1 MENDPGDLGQK
12 LALPRAE
19 VLRAEID
26 DAKKKAQE
34 DSFNRQM
41 QKVIAEIIKN
51 KSKGRLVWVQSVS
64 DEVVKELIKYG
75 YKVQF
80 NRAAHS
86 GGIDTHTISW

>member
-51 KSKGRLVWVQSVS
+51 KSKGLVWVQSLS
-64 DEVVKELIKYG
+64 NEVVKELTKAG
-75 YKVQF
+75 YIVKFHGAV
-80 NRAAHS
+80 HS
-86 GGIDTHTISW
+86 GDVDTHSISW